1 MRAILR
7 HRLSSRAVGIAGA
20 GGLGSNVAAA
30 LVRAGVGRL
39 VIADFDVVQ
48 ESNLDRQFYFLDQVG
63 RPKVDALSENLLRI
77 DPSCRVEAHA
87 VRLDPDSAERL
98 FRDCDVVVE
107 AFDSADAKAMLLET
121 LLARLPKTPLVAA
134 SGLAG
139 WGRTDAMETLR
150 LDNLVVVGDR
160 RTEVSASAPP
170 MAPRV
175 LIAAGMEANEALEI
189 LLGPMPEDGRPT

>member
-1 MRAILR
+1 M
-7 HRLSSRAVGIAGA
+7 GIAGA

-30 LVRAGVGRL
+30 LVRAGVGRV

-63 RPKVDALSENLLRI
+63 RAKVAALRENLLRI
-77 DPSCRVEAHA
+77 DPACRVEAHEL
-87 VRLDPDSAERL
+87 RLDPDAAERI
-98 FRDCDVVVE
+98 FRDCDLVVE
-107 AFDSADAKAMLLET
+107 AFDAADAKAMLLET
-121 LLARLPKTPLVAA
+121 LLARLPGKPLVAA

-139 WGRTDAMETLR
+139 WGRSDDMEIQR
-150 LDNLVVVGDR
+150 LSNLVVVGDQ
-160 RTEVSASAPP
+160 RTAASPEAPP

-189 LLGPMPEDGRPT
+189 LLGPMPVDGGRR